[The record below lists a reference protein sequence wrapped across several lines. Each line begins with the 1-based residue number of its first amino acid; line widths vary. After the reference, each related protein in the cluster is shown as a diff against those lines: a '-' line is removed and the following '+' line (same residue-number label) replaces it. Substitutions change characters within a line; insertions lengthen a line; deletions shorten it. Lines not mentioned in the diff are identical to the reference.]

1 MDPTDVDLMVRIQ
14 KDDEGAFSQ
23 LVDRYQRRFYRLAY
37 GYLRDHEEAL
47 DAVQE
52 AFIKI
57 YRARGSWEPK
67 ANPFTWAYR
76 IVANQCVDLLRK
88 RKGIQV
94 SLDEEDS
101 HEARTLTDTRTADPL
116 VVQVNR
122 EERER
127 IMEAVLMLPPRQ
139 REIIILRH
147 YEDMSLQEIAEVQ
160 GCALGT
166 VKSSLHRAVA
176 TLKEIMIGKA
186 APRETV

>member
-1 MDPTDVDLMVRIQ
+1 MDPTDVDLMARIQ
-14 KDDEGAFSQ
+14 RDDEGAFSQ
-23 LVDRYQRRFYRLAY
+23 FVGRYQRRFYRLAY

-47 DAVQE
+47 DAVQD

-57 YRARGSWEPK
+57 YKARRTWEPK

-88 RKGIQV
+88 RKGISV
-94 SLDEEDS
+94 SLDEEES
-101 HEARTLTDTRTADPL
+101 HEARTLTDTRTVDPL
-116 VVQVNR
+116 IVQVNR

-127 IMEAVLMLPPRQ
+127 IMEAVLRLPPRQ

-176 TLKEIMIGKA
+176 SLRVIMGGKA
-186 APRETV
+186 ATRETV

>member
-116 VVQVNR
+116 IVQVNR